1 MFLIFVR
8 LSTTQGFVSF
18 LLRRVSQFVVSAFF
32 LAATQGFLLFCLRR
46 GRSGRPERQHSY
58 QSSRKCVRS
67 A

>member
-1 MFLIFVR
+1 MFWIFVR

-18 LLRRVSQFVVSAFF
+18 PLRRVQRFVVSAFF
-32 LAATQGFLLFCLRR
+32 PAATQGFLLFCLRR

-58 QSSRKCVRS
+58 QSSRKCVRN

>member
-1 MFLIFVR
+1 MFLSFVR

-32 LAATQGFLLFCLRR
+32 PAATQGFLLFCLRR